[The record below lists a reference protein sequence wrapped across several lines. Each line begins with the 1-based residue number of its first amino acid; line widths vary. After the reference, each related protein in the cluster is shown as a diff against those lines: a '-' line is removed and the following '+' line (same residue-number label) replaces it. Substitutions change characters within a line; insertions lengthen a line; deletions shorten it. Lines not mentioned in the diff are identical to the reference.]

1 MPILSQYPCFPPH
14 VFHLLHMFTP
24 GVMNPVW
31 SLHLARIRSHWR
43 IYTQSVPG
51 GLSNSNHLNT
61 LLYSFTVNPC
71 FLSLLLNGR
80 PARQIPLKPSYIT
93 TTCIQKCERPSSPG
107 LSACPVPLSH
117 IWSNYFYR
125 NPINDSSTH
134 ESAHN
139 ARNQDLLLFS
149 VATFMQYHCILFACR
164 RIWSG
169 KSCRLDLLF
178 RLFTSYSPDGKRVSL
193 HLAYVLY
200 LASCVHRIW

>member
-1 MPILSQYPCFPPH
+1 MPILLRYPHFLPH
-14 VFHLLHMFTP
+14 VFHSPHMFTP

-31 SLHLARIRSHWR
+31 SLNSARIRCRWH

-51 GLSNSNHLNT
+51 GLPNSNHLNM

-71 FLSLLLNGR
+71 FLSLLLNGC

-93 TTCIQKCERPSSPG
+93 TTCIQKREWPSSPG

-125 NPINDSSTH
+125 NPINNASTH

-139 ARNQDLLLFS
+139 VRNQDLPPFS
-149 VATFMQYHCILFACR
+149 VVTFMQYDCILFACH

-169 KSCRLDLLF
+169 KSCWLDLLF
-178 RLFTSYSPDGKRVSL
+178 RLFTSYSPNSKCVSL
-193 HLAYVLY
+193 HLAYILY
-200 LASCVHRIW
+200 LALCVHQIW